1 MSGEQNT
8 HIRHQRMQK
17 LEPESWRRAEGLL
30 AQHLSLEEAYA
41 ILDSEA
47 ASSRQA
53 KAVSSSSSSASG
65 GSSSSKRPQAPSQE
79 VDPDIDPDT
88 LDQIAEIDR
97 ACSAVKP
104 PRPPSSIIVLDDSQD
119 MDDDDDDDDEGAA
132 GHSKKRRRDGLD
144 SCEHASKRR
153 AGTSID
159 LTNES
164 REEEENDGDSPTAP
178 TPASSST
185 PKPKPKP
192 KPTPV
197 LDLTDSQDE
206 MDHGGQQESD
216 TEEDHQDKTDLA
228 WLPPAGELWL
238 VVDGLERKEN
248 AKYTSLLQTTRTVVH
263 RESPLTRVTG
273 ANMHLGDYCWVMPPP
288 AGASHASPHAE
299 DQGKEEVRSCRV
311 YPCIIERKTLND
323 IISASASFEP
333 KTGRES
339 RAHRQERNL
348 RRCPLRHCF
357 FLLEGEV
364 TGLTCSNMKPL
375 CGEGDNEK
383 YLSRPD
389 VIATIEDL
397 DSTTMGMLARNLGQ
411 PPDRR
416 VLLLPTSETT
426 TALVLAALSICAS
439 HAAHRGDQLF
449 SEFDFQQRPQQASK
463 ELKELDELLRG
474 GEVAEGFSGLVQRRF
489 GSVAELEAAVALAIA
504 GSKSSSSSSFS
515 YSSSSS
521 SSSSASSVPS
531 SDALRGALLLCHL
544 SHGGGNTTRSEGD
557 EDDDEVSAAAFPEAL
572 KVYNL
577 VCPPG
582 LRCPASLVLA
592 PQRLVAVEATEHFH
606 LDMGLG
612 AAQGCSMYRLEDR
625 LAGQECF
632 CRLRKIDPK
641 NRRRSAD
648 LVVIRVSASQ
658 VLQGLAAAVEASPE
672 ASLYEIVRQTWHG
685 VRRAFSPGLTSVVGA
700 CERGAGQIV
709 VLVENVGHLRSKKG
723 ERKILADGIE
733 RAQASGSSRAVFGRE
748 LLVSSLQRVEVN
760 LQFLTM
766 LLMGHLGHD
775 LGWQLLLPRSS
786 IESKRMVW
794 ALMRMVYRESLM
806 TKTA

>member
-1 MSGEQNT
+1 M
-8 HIRHQRMQK
+8 
-17 LEPESWRRAEGLL
+17 
-30 AQHLSLEEAYA
+30 
-41 ILDSEA
+41 
-47 ASSRQA
+47 
-53 KAVSSSSSSASG
+53 
-65 GSSSSKRPQAPSQE
+65 
-79 VDPDIDPDT
+79 
-88 LDQIAEIDR
+88 
-97 ACSAVKP
+97 
-104 PRPPSSIIVLDDSQD
+104 
-119 MDDDDDDDDEGAA
+119 
-132 GHSKKRRRDGLD
+132 
-144 SCEHASKRR
+144 
-153 AGTSID
+153 
-159 LTNES
+159 
-164 REEEENDGDSPTAP
+164 
-178 TPASSST
+178 
-185 PKPKPKP
+185 
-192 KPTPV
+192 
-197 LDLTDSQDE
+197 
-206 MDHGGQQESD
+206 
-216 TEEDHQDKTDLA
+216 
-228 WLPPAGELWL
+228 
-238 VVDGLERKEN
+238 
-248 AKYTSLLQTTRTVVH
+248 
-263 RESPLTRVTG
+263 
-273 ANMHLGDYCWVMPPP
+273 
-288 AGASHASPHAE
+288 
-299 DQGKEEVRSCRV
+299 
-311 YPCIIERKTLND
+311 
-323 IISASASFEP
+323 
-333 KTGRES
+333 
-339 RAHRQERNL
+339 
-348 RRCPLRHCF
+348 
-357 FLLEGEV
+357 

-375 CGEGDNEK
+375 CGEGDNET

-397 DSTTMGMLARNLGQ
+397 DSTTMGMLARKLGQ
-411 PPDRR
+411 PPERR

-449 SEFDFQQRPQQASK
+449 SDFDFQQRSQQASK

-531 SDALRGALLLCHL
+531 SDALFGALLLCHL

-557 EDDDEVSAAAFPEAL
+557 DDDEASAAAFPEAL

-612 AAQGCSMYRLEDR
+612 AAQGCSMYRLEEDR

-658 VLQGLAAAVEASPE
+658 VLQGLAAAVEGSPE

-709 VLVENVGHLRSKKG
+709 VLVENVGHLRSNQG
-723 ERKILADGIE
+723 ERKILSDCIE
-733 RAQASGSSRAVFGRE
+733 RAQASGSARAVFGGRE

-794 ALMRMVYRESLM
+794 ALMRMVYRDSLM